1 MTPVELD
8 DLAAVEIDHVLIA
21 MADLEASVADFERR
35 YGLTS
40 VEGGRHPGW
49 GTANRLVPL
58 GSTYLELIAAV
69 DANEAS
75 RSDVGRWV
83 SGGQPGMPL
92 GWAARTSNIERIADR
107 LGLTVH
113 AGSRRSTSGEVLRWR
128 TAGLEVAAVE
138 PMLPFFIEW
147 DASARFPGGIAVRHP
162 SGATRIGGL
171 LLDGDS
177 DRVSDWVGGHP
188 LPITLRE
195 GKAGIAR
202 VVIATVEGEIAIGLR

>member
-8 DLAAVEIDHVLIA
+8 DVAPVELDHVLIA
-21 MADLEASVADFERR
+21 VGDLDASVADFERR

-58 GSTYLELIAAV
+58 GSTYLELIATV
-69 DANEAS
+69 DADEAS
-75 RSDVGRWV
+75 RSAVGRWV
-83 SGGQPGMPL
+83 AGGQPGVPL

-113 AGSRRSTSGEVLRWR
+113 AGSRRSASGQMLRWR
-128 TAGLEVAAVE
+128 TAGLEFAAVE

-147 DASARFPGGIAVRHP
+147 DASARFPGGIAVHHP
-162 SGATRIGGL
+162 AGAIGIGRL
-171 LLDGDS
+171 ILDGDS
-177 DRVSDWVGGHP
+177 DRLSDWVGGHAP
-188 LPITLRE
+188 PITVRE
-195 GKAGIAR
+195 GRPGIAR
-202 VVIATVEGEIAIGLR
+202 VVVATVEGEIAIGLR